1 MRRPVARSE
10 GAAPLAGAASHERK
24 RAAAGRGLSPQGR
37 ERLISVLSPPVF
49 LLLWEAAVRLE
60 LMDARFFP
68 APTSIA
74 VRFAELVASGYL
86 WEALAISAWR
96 IGAGFLVGAVPGV
109 LVGLTM
115 GLFPVVRA
123 SLKPVMAALYPI
135 PKLSLLPLI
144 MLIFGLGELSKVIT
158 IAIGV
163 FFPVLINTLAGVVRI
178 ESIYVDVARNF
189 GAGRKD
195 FYLTIALPGA
205 LPMIWTGLKLG
216 AGVALLLIVA
226 AEMIAA
232 RAGIGYMIWTGYS
245 TFDLE
250 QMYVGFIVMAALG
263 YLSSTL
269 LDELE
274 RWVIPWK
281 E

>member
-1 MRRPVARSE
+1 MTGRPMPGRRLLS
-10 GAAPLAGAASHERK
+10 
-24 RAAAGRGLSPQGR
+24 AAAR
-37 ERLISVLSPPVF
+37 ERLISVASPLLL
-49 LLLWEAAVRLE
+49 LLLWEAGVRMAL
-60 LMDARFFP
+60 LDARFFP

-74 VRFAELVASGYL
+74 VRFGELAATGELWKALSAS
-86 WEALAISAWR
+86 SVR
-96 IGAGFLVGAVPGV
+96 IAAGFLAGAVPGV
-109 LVGLTM
+109 LLGLTM
-115 GLFPVVRA
+115 GLFPFPRA
-123 SLKPVMAALYPI
+123 LLKPVVAALYPI
-135 PKLSLLPLI
+135 PKLALLPLI
-144 MLIFGLGELSKVIT
+144 MLVFGLGELSKVTT

-163 FFPVLINTLAGVVRI
+163 FFPVLINTMAGVLGI
-178 ESIYVDVARNF
+178 ESIFIDVAKNF
-189 GAGRKD
+189 GAGRKE

-216 AGVALLLIVA
+216 SGVALLLIVA

-232 RAGIGYMIWTGYS
+232 RAGIGYLIWTGYS
-245 TFDLE
+245 VFDLE

-263 YLSSTL
+263 YVTSTL